1 MDVNYTRRFAAVL
14 VGCGALMAAG
24 GIVGYRVHE
33 CTDPT
38 LSQVNDRQVR
48 FAYPLTSSKR
58 NPQSS
63 TAPDPTPDKPKS
75 WKPWP

>member
-1 MDVNYTRRFAAVL
+1 MDVNYTRRLAAVL

-38 LSQVNDRQVR
+38 LTQVGDRQIR
-48 FAYPLTSSKR
+48 FAYPLTRRPKADP
-58 NPQSS
+58 NP
-63 TAPDPTPDKPKS
+63 KPRTGS
-75 WKPWP
+75 PWP